1 MSSFWLGDLLDRR
14 KLRQRCPPNRW
25 DALLSTIGYVRH
37 PALSGGRVNVPV
49 APDGIKSRLWVL
61 RESAASLLPD
71 AVTVARA
78 YAAAQGAEQPP
89 PSLKVA
95 G

>member
-1 MSSFWLGDLLDRR
+1 LSDPYDRYEI
-14 KLRQRCPPNRW
+14 KL
-25 DALLSTIGYVRH
+25 H
-37 PALSGGRVNVPV
+37 
-49 APDGIKSRLWVL
+49 K
-61 RESAASLLPD
+61 SAASLLPD